1 MLPLRPVY
9 LAFLTILIYFL
20 IYRFSFITVFLAFL
34 SFIFLLAQYDQ
45 KTCLKTFVF
54 LLLFGFYFYFSYQ
67 KIESDYQN
75 VPKRAEEL
83 IIIPDTVSVNG
94 DSLSFQGKSGHCI
107 YQAFYTL
114 KSQKEKHYFE
124 NLWKTSRIK
133 VSADVTE
140 ADSQRNFGG
149 FDYRSYLKTQK
160 IYRLASV
167 KKIEKVVLEQDIT
180 FFERLHEWRRRS
192 LVSVNQKFPAPMRH
206 YMTGLLFGYLD
217 RSFDEISDIYSSL
230 GIIHLFALSGMQVGF
245 FIGNFRYL
253 GLRLGLRREYMNWL
267 QVPLSL
273 VYAGLTGFSVS
284 VVRSLL
290 QKNLSNFGLTKMDN
304 FAVTLFTMFFIM
316 PHFLLTAGG
325 VLSFVYAFILGM
337 ADFQH
342 LSQPK
347 RWAAQILTL
356 TLGVLP
362 FLMWY
367 FSSFQPL
374 SVFLTAFFSFIF
386 DGLILPVLTIVFF
399 LSPFILLINLNL
411 FFIILERFIVYI
423 NQIFSRPFVLGKPSL
438 WILVLILLALAL
450 LYDYRKKRLLAAVLS
465 VFLALLFLMTKNPP
479 TNEVTVVDIGQ
490 GDSIFLRDIKGQ
502 TILIDVG
509 GRVPFSKSAEWQQR
523 MSDANAEKTL
533 IPYLKSRGV
542 SKINQLV
549 LTHTDTDHMGDMEAV
564 AKAFKIGQILVSSG
578 SLTNAGFAARLK
590 KMQVK
595 VSVLKAGDRLPIMG
609 SQLQVL
615 YPFKTGDGGNND
627 SVVLYGRLLNL
638 SFLFTGDLEKEG
650 EDKLMVAYP
659 KLKTDILKAG
669 HHGSKGASSAEFLRQ
684 IRPQATLISAG
695 KNNRYRHPHQE
706 TLKRLIKVRSQI
718 YRTDQQGAV
727 RFTGIKNWTLETV
740 N

>member
-1 MLPLRPVY
+1 MLLLRPIY

-20 IYRFSFITVFLAFL
+20 IYRFSFLTVFLVFL

-54 LLLFGFYFYFSYQ
+54 LLLFGLYFYLSYQ

-75 VPKRAEEL
+75 APKQVEEL
-83 IIIPDTVSVNG
+83 RIIPDTVSVNG
-94 DSLSFQGKSGHCI
+94 DSLSFQGKSGHRI

-124 NLWKTSRIK
+124 NLWETSRIK
-133 VSADVTE
+133 VSADLTE

-149 FDYRSYLKTQK
+149 FDYRSYLKAQK
-160 IYRLASV
+160 IYRLANV
-167 KKIEKVVLEQDIT
+167 RKIERAVPEQDIS
-180 FFERLHEWRRRS
+180 FFERLHEWRRRA
-192 LVSVNQKFPAPMRH
+192 LVFVNRKFPAPMRH

-217 RSFDEISDIYSSL
+217 KSFDEMSDIYSSL

-253 GLRLGLRREYMNWL
+253 GLRLGVRRDYMNWL
-267 QVPLSL
+267 QLPFSL

-325 VLSFVYAFILGM
+325 VLSFAYAFILGM
-337 ADFQH
+337 ADFQR

-347 RWAAQILTL
+347 RWCAQMLAL
-356 TLGVLP
+356 TLGILP
-362 FLMWY
+362 LLMWY

-374 SVFLTAFFSFIF
+374 SVFLTALFSLIF
-386 DGLILPVLTIVFF
+386 DGLILPVLTIAFF
-399 LSPFILLINLNL
+399 LSPFILLTNVNL
-411 FFIILERFIVYI
+411 FFIVLERLIVHI

-450 LYDYRKKRLLAAVLS
+450 LYDYRKKGLLAAVLS
-465 VFLALLFLMTKNPP
+465 VFLVLLFLVTKNPP
-479 TNEVTVVDIGQ
+479 TNEVTVVDVGQ
-490 GDSIFLRDIKGQ
+490 GDSIFLRDIKGK

-509 GRVPFSKSAEWQQR
+509 GRVLFSKSAEWQRR

-542 SKINQLV
+542 SKIDQMV
-549 LTHTDTDHMGDMEAV
+549 LTHTDADHIGDMEAV
-564 AKAFKIGQILVSSG
+564 AKAFKIGQVLVSSG
-578 SLTNAGFAARLK
+578 SLTDTDFAARLK
-590 KMQVK
+590 KLQVK
-595 VSVLKAGDRLPIMG
+595 ISVLKAGDRLPIMG

-615 YPFKTGDGGNND
+615 YPFKTGDGSNDD

-650 EDKLMVAYP
+650 EDKLMAAYP
-659 KLKTDILKAG
+659 NLKTDVLKAG
-669 HHGSKGASSAEFLRQ
+669 HHGSKGASSAKFLRQ
-684 IRPQATLISAG
+684 IQPQATLISAG

-706 TLKRLIKVRSQI
+706 TLKRLIKIRSQI
-718 YRTDQQGAV
+718 YRTDQQGAL